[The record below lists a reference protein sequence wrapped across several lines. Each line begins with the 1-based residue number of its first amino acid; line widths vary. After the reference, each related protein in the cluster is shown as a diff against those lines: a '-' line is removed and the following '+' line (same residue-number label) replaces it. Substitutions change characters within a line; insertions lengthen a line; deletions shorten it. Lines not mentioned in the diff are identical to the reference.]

1 MANADI
7 IDQLTIITAFETQ
20 AGALMERLTDG
31 GFYVTQINT
40 SGGLLYEAKIS
51 LLVGLNHRFLPEL
64 LAHIRECCE
73 TQVRFIP
80 AAGETLILASQPMM
94 LEAEIGG
101 AVVYVLDVEQFEQL

>member
-1 MANADI
+1 MIKSDI

-20 AGALMERLTDG
+20 ASDLMERLTGG
-31 GFYVTQINT
+31 GFYVTQVNA

-51 LLVGLNHRFLPEL
+51 LLVGLNHERLSDL
-64 LAHIRECCE
+64 LAYIRECCE
-73 TQVRFIP
+73 PQVRFIP

-101 AVVYVLDVEQFEQL
+101 AIVYVLDVEQFEQL